1 MFLSSVVNDVYVPL
15 VYACLA
21 VLCIIIYETVGVLA
35 GNLTAITMSERK
47 TLTADIA
54 IPRDRKV
61 VLGSKSHISA
71 KNELKEQPIAKHE

>member
-1 MFLSSVVNDVYVPL
+1 M
-15 VYACLA
+15 
-21 VLCIIIYETVGVLA
+21 EGVLA
-35 GNLTAITMSERK
+35 GNLTAIIMSERK
-47 TLTADIA
+47 TLMADIA